1 MVCFGRNRHAA
12 HAEGMQVAFD
22 SDRLVIFINVVGCG
36 TEPSGYIRQ
45 NRRQESKPAASR
57 HSDS

>member
-1 MVCFGRNRHAA
+1 
-12 HAEGMQVAFD
+12 MQVAFD